1 MIGNEPPNSEIFIHE
16 LCTDPVYSNLVH
28 SAISSALNHDLSFL
42 SPDAYQETFFNVLK
56 AVRKTP
62 LDNITYPKSWVYRI
76 ARNAA
81 FTQLREYKKFV
92 PKNEGFY
99 DVVRTNQFAD
109 IDIAYNRMLVILP
122 KRGIYLRLREVLR
135 HVIDCKKSKDISD
148 ILGVSESTISK
159 DIKRLSRIIKRI
171 EISYEKLER
180 DFSERQQQILRYA
193 IDGKQNREIAQLIGI
208 SEPLVSKE
216 LQAIRTML
224 EIWLS
229 GPDDDGT
236 GGGSVS
242 SRRKRPKSPHRNTLY
257 KSRSNTRPL
266 ISSLLA
272 LPAFR
277 DVPSL
282 NYTDTDLSRQG
293 KQSFPLRLLAR
304 ALLRLP
310 ALEVKVCADTAV
322 ANEGTTLSPA
332 ETAPV
337 PHPLVRG
344 GALKRVLITGEAGFI
359 GSSLGQSL
367 MTRLAYKRTA
377 PGSHSMQTDFW
388 PYIPGD
394 LVKGKL
400 RTVADAVALSRYLIV
415 LSRDAFKA
423 QSGREHDAT
432 VWKGGMARFGI
443 TDNQLAHIEH
453 LQDKV
458 EYELSDKYH
467 AEVSDCLLLRE
478 PQRTTKRTF
487 HAWDWNSCYA
497 FVTDPMPETRYP
509 LGRSDNALFGDLIG
523 SLGCIPILR
532 EFRKA
537 AKSASQAWD
546 KNDVHIPYDIGRRLP
561 TYAVGAP
568 PLQSTHYHISGC
580 LTGDGERRCIASIR
594 DIQHTWTYG
603 DFHDNIGLFTRVV
616 QSSGPDVIASDDPL
630 AWTPYSTRAD
640 GDDYVCDT
648 ADRHRAFVHLQVSAG
663 RKISITSDREPTPL
677 CYPDTWARVCTRMTN
692 TLGPLVFMSGTVLA
706 NGVVAG
712 TSIPGVEGGYDSM
725 KCIYDLGGGTFDV
738 AYIPFNG
745 ATRSTISV
753 ACASGMSENNGDD
766 GASKDYHADIVAQ
779 GKKTPRAAAGK
790 SLVASLL
797 NLPAF
802 REMEDLSREEVHKV
816 RLGSKTISTQRLA
829 QSLLELPAFRELPIE
844 DEY

>member
-1 MIGNEPPNSEIFIHE
+1 MVGNEPPNSEIFIHE
-16 LCTDPVYSNLVH
+16 LCTDPLYSKLVH
-28 SAISSALNHDLSFL
+28 AAISSALNHDLSFL
-42 SPDAYQETFFNVLK
+42 SPDAYQETFANVLK
-56 AVRKTP
+56 AVRKTL
-62 LDNITYPKSWVYRI
+62 LDNVTYPKSWIYRI
-76 ARNAA
+76 AQNTAV
-81 FTQLREYKKFV
+81 TQLREYKKFV
-92 PKNEGFY
+92 PKDEGFY
-99 DVVRTNQFAD
+99 NVDRTNQFVN

-135 HVIDCKKSKDISD
+135 YIVDCKKSKDISD

-180 DFSERQQQILRYA
+180 DFSERQRQILRYA

-216 LQAIRTML
+216 LQAIRTIL

-242 SRRKRPKSPHRNTLY
+242 SRRKRPKSPQRNTPY
-257 KSRSNTRPL
+257 KSRSDIRPF

-277 DVPSL
+277 DVPGL

-293 KQSFPLRLLAR
+293 KQSFPLRLLAQ
-304 ALLRLP
+304 ALLHLP
-310 ALEVKVCADTAV
+310 ALEVKICADTAT

-337 PHPLVRG
+337 PQPLVRG
-344 GALKRVLITGEAGFI
+344 GALRRVLVTGGAGFV

-367 MTRLAYKRTA
+367 MTGLVYK
-377 PGSHSMQTDFW
+377 
-388 PYIPGD
+388 I
-394 LVKGKL
+394 
-400 RTVADAVALSRYLIV
+400 ADAVALSRCLII
-415 LSRDAFKA
+415 LPRDAFKG

-443 TDNQLAHIEH
+443 TDSQLAHIEH

-458 EYELSDKYH
+458 EYELVPCDK

-487 HAWDWNSCYA
+487 HAWGWNSRYV
-497 FVTDPMPETRYP
+497 FVTDPLPERRYP
-509 LGRSDNALFGDLIG
+509 LRRSDNALFGDLIG
-523 SLGCIPILR
+523 SSGCIPILR
-532 EFRKA
+532 ELRK
-537 AKSASQAWD
+537 
-546 KNDVHIPYDIGRRLP
+546 
-561 TYAVGAP
+561 
-568 PLQSTHYHISGC
+568 
-580 LTGDGERRCIASIR
+580 
-594 DIQHTWTYG
+594 WTYG
-603 DFHDNIGLFTRVV
+603 NFHDNIGLFTRVV

-640 GDDYVCDT
+640 GDDYACDT

-802 REMEDLSREEVHKV
+802 REMEDLSREEVDRV
-816 RLGSKTISTQRLA
+816 RLGSKTINTQRLA

-844 DEY
+844 DED